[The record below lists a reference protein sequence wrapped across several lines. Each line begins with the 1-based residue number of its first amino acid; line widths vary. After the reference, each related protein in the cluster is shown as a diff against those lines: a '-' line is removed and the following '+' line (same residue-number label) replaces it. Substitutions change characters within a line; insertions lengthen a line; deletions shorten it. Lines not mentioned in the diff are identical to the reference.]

1 MQPVNPRPRVA
12 PLRRYGR
19 PAGQPGSSTAT
30 SATSVRLRSPED
42 LLRSGLKACLRSDA
56 VGDRPVVAGDYGRGV
71 VDLVDEHG
79 EGAGDAG
86 LAGGFEGDGDRG
98 GGEGDG

>member
-1 MQPVNPRPRVA
+1 MSAATTPN
-12 PLRRYGR
+12 
-19 PAGQPGSSTAT
+19 TTT
-30 SATSVRLRSPED
+30 SAMYTTWHNRALDGYTRRLRSPED

-79 EGAGDAG
+79 EGAGDPG
-86 LAGGFEGDGDRG
+86 LAGGVEGDGERG
-98 GGEGDG
+98 GGEGDGSG